1 MEKRVLIAV
10 FLSFLVLYAYQA
22 LVPAPPPAPAERS
35 RATTPAPQAVAPEA
49 AQEQTEGAAGDAAPP
64 EGSAST
70 PEPGAA
76 APTDAVITEQ
86 GERQVTV
93 ETASV
98 IATFTNRG
106 AQVVSWRLKHYLD
119 SEGKLVDL
127 VPAALAPDTPR
138 PFALRTD
145 DPALGRR
152 LNSALY
158 RVTAGGQPA
167 PDRIHRGGAT
177 TLTFEYQDASG
188 LVARKVFGI
197 PPDGYVVTYSSH
209 VADGERAL
217 NPVLL
222 WGPGLGDSVH
232 IAGEGSSFATYV
244 QRSQGILYKDG
255 DVERIANVA
264 EAPSHQGTFPFAGID
279 DHYFIATLVDPGLVR
294 VQYEAVQAPVAGRS
308 DARRDL
314 VAWNVLFAKPPQDVR
329 FFVGP
334 KDFEVLR
341 AVHPLLSEAIHFG
354 IFQVLAVPLLNA
366 LKSINGY
373 IGNYGWSI
381 IILTILINIVMFPL
395 RHKSV
400 VSMRKM
406 QELQPQIKAIQERY
420 SKYKATDPERQKMN
434 GELMALYKERG
445 VNPAS
450 GCLPML
456 LTMPVLFAFYSL
468 LSVAIEM
475 RGAPFA
481 LWIRDLSA
489 HDPYYITP
497 LIMGAT
503 MFWQQRLTPV
513 ADPAQ
518 QKIMMLTPIMFL
530 FFFLWAPSGLV
541 IYWTVSNML
550 AIGQQYAT
558 NRIIGKPIVRQVRPP
573 AERRLKNAGAGRT
586 ENARKA

>member
-1 MEKRVLIAV
+1 
-10 FLSFLVLYAYQA
+10 
-22 LVPAPPPAPAERS
+22 
-35 RATTPAPQAVAPEA
+35 
-49 AQEQTEGAAGDAAPP
+49 
-64 EGSAST
+64 
-70 PEPGAA
+70 
-76 APTDAVITEQ
+76 
-86 GERQVTV
+86 
-93 ETASV
+93 
-98 IATFTNRG
+98 
-106 AQVVSWRLKHYLD
+106 
-119 SEGKLVDL
+119 
-127 VPAALAPDTPR
+127 
-138 PFALRTD
+138 
-145 DPALGRR
+145 
-152 LNSALY
+152 
-158 RVTAGGQPA
+158 
-167 PDRIHRGGAT
+167 
-177 TLTFEYQDASG
+177 
-188 LVARKVFGI
+188 
-197 PPDGYVVTYSSH
+197 
-209 VADGERAL
+209 
-217 NPVLL
+217 
-222 WGPGLGDSVH
+222 
-232 IAGEGSSFATYV
+232 
-244 QRSQGILYKDG
+244 
-255 DVERIANVA
+255 
-264 EAPSHQGTFPFAGID
+264 
-279 DHYFIATLVDPGLVR
+279 